1 MGIDKNVLE
10 QYSSIKKEIAD
21 LERMIANSNRK
32 IKKYE
37 KQVVSDTVIGTR
49 QDGTTGPMKITG
61 IAQQYIDRE
70 NELNEKR
77 IQRMGRCKGRLG
89 KLLEETEEYIETIPD
104 SEIRRI
110 ARWRYLEEL
119 EWNQVAVQ
127 MGRGYSA
134 GACRKKMERFLQKK

>member
-1 MGIDKNVLE
+1 MGIEKNVLK
-10 QYSSIKKEIAD
+10 QYGSVKKEIAD
-21 LERMIANSNRK
+21 LEQMMANSNRK

-77 IQRMGRCKGRLG
+77 IQRMGRCKERLG
-89 KLLEETEEYIETIPD
+89 KLLAETEEYIDTIPD

>member
-1 MGIDKNVLE
+1 MGIEKNVLK
-10 QYSSIKKEIAD
+10 QYSSVKKEIAD
-21 LERMIANSNRK
+21 LEQMMANSKRK

-70 NELNEKR
+70 YELNEKR
-77 IQRMGRCKGRLG
+77 IQRMGRCKERLG
-89 KLLEETEEYIETIPD
+89 KLLAETEEYIDTIPD

-119 EWNQVAVQ
+119 EWNQVAIR
-127 MGRGYSA
+127 MGKGYSKDS
-134 GACRKKMERFLQKK
+134 CRMRMERFLQKK

>member
-1 MGIDKNVLE
+1 MGIEKNVLK
-10 QYSSIKKEIAD
+10 QYSSVKKEIAD
-21 LERMIANSNRK
+21 LEQMIANSNRK

-89 KLLEETEEYIETIPD
+89 KLLEETEEYIETIQD

>member
-1 MGIDKNVLE
+1 MGIEKNVLK
-10 QYSSIKKEIAD
+10 QYSSVKKEIAD
-21 LERMIANSNRK
+21 LEQMMANSKRK

-70 NELNEKR
+70 YELNEKR
-77 IQRMGRCKGRLG
+77 IQRMGRCKERLG
-89 KLLEETEEYIETIPD
+89 KLLAETEEYIDTIPD

>member
-1 MGIDKNVLE
+1 MGIEKNVLK
-10 QYSSIKKEIAD
+10 QYSSVKKEIAD
-21 LERMIANSNRK
+21 IEQMMANSKRK

-70 NELNEKR
+70 YELNEKR
-77 IQRMGRCKGRLG
+77 IQRMGRCKERLG
-89 KLLEETEEYIETIPD
+89 KLIAETEEYIDTIPD

>member
-1 MGIDKNVLE
+1 MGIEKNVLK
-10 QYSSIKKEIAD
+10 QYSSVKKEIAD
-21 LERMIANSNRK
+21 LEQMIANSNRK

-77 IQRMGRCKGRLG
+77 IQRMERCKGRLE

-119 EWNQVAVQ
+119 EWNQVAIR
-127 MGRGYSA
+127 MGKGYSKDS
-134 GACRKKMERFLQKK
+134 CRMRMERFLQKK